1 MLSENVMPRTKMT
14 CTKFKNSIHANVLV
28 KMDKNMIRRI
38 MVGPNYEVWGLAVNT
53 EYLHKLAGAI
63 FVRI

>member
-1 MLSENVMPRTKMT
+1 MCTTNIYENNWSMLSENVMPRTKMT

-38 MVGPNYEVWGLAVNT
+38 MVGPNYEV
-53 EYLHKLAGAI
+53 
-63 FVRI
+63 